1 MTIKE
6 KVKNEIDSM
15 PEELLDQVYEFI
27 NILKIKKESDRSIHT
42 FNLNGH
48 FDNMDIRERAY
59 EKNSN

>member
-27 NILKIKKESDRSIHT
+27 NILKIKKESDRSIT
-42 FNLNGH
+42 LL
-48 FDNMDIRERAY
+48 I
-59 EKNSN
+59 